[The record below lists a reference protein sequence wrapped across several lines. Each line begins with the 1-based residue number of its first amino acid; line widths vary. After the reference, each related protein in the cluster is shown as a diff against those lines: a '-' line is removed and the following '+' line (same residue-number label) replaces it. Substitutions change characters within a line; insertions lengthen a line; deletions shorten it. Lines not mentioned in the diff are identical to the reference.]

1 MVHLINNIV
10 KMMNDSTVKEE
21 QVQAVHENVQ
31 TPASTTDSTAPKEN
45 GQENKDTVTS
55 SSESNKE
62 IPQPDVFDLSYV
74 DKDFVLECMS
84 VPSNSYNEQRLV
96 TFVMLWAVKNKVKY
110 EFDDFGNLY
119 LTKGTLNEGEYYP
132 CVTSHLDSVQRK
144 QDPYIFAG
152 VNMDLKIEVDK
163 DGAHKVSVQPLD
175 KSTVGIGIGAD
186 DKGGICICLSMFQHF
201 DKLKACF
208 FLQEEVGCLG
218 SKKLD
223 KEWFNDVGY
232 VIGYDSPDLYR
243 AAWSCSGTKLFS
255 YEFYE
260 KYMKEVCDE
269 WGYKDC
275 FYSEPFT
282 DVKEIRE
289 QVGVICMNFGNGGY
303 LAHNQ
308 TDEFCVIEDMDI
320 ACGLGVALINKI
332 GCTRHYLENTSTYD
346 TVYWKK
352 GKDGIYEKDESLN
365 DIPKLES
372 LGDNKR
378 HKSYNSYSSSS
389 SYSSSTTPS
398 TSVKKEDEI
407 KFETVEYIVNRY
419 ETYIENIKTDIL
431 AELKAAV
438 ESQTTDLK
446 ALEEAISKK
455 FNKEIT
461 F

>member
-1 MVHLINNIV
+1 
-10 KMMNDSTVKEE
+10 
-21 QVQAVHENVQ
+21 
-31 TPASTTDSTAPKEN
+31 
-45 GQENKDTVTS
+45 
-55 SSESNKE
+55 
-62 IPQPDVFDLSYV
+62 
-74 DKDFVLECMS
+74 
-84 VPSNSYNEQRLV
+84 
-96 TFVMLWAVKNKVKY
+96 
-110 EFDDFGNLY
+110 
-119 LTKGTLNEGEYYP
+119 
-132 CVTSHLDSVQRK
+132 
-144 QDPYIFAG
+144 
-152 VNMDLKIEVDK
+152 MDLKIEVDK

-175 KSTVGIGIGAD
+175 KSNVGIGIGAD

-255 YEFYE
+255 YDFYE

-289 QVGVICMNFGNGGY
+289 QVGLICMNFGNGGY

-308 TDEFCVIEDMDI
+308 TDEYCVIEDMDI
-320 ACGLGVALINKI
+320 ACGLGAALINKI
-332 GCTRHYLENTSTYD
+332 GCTRHYLENTSTYS

-352 GKDGIYEKDESLN
+352 NKDGIYEKDESLN
-365 DIPKLES
+365 DTPKLES

-378 HKSYNSYSSSS
+378 HKSYSSYSGSS

-419 ETYIENIKTDIL
+419 ETYIENIKTDVL
-431 AELKAAV
+431 AELKKAV
-438 ESQTTDLK
+438 ESQATDLK